1 MTQSSKRLK
10 PESRVLELLISNGFA
25 IGIVIRG
32 DKIEHFI
39 IEKFDE
45 GFARRIGDR
54 SVLREVRKVV
64 VKGEVSE
71 STASILG
78 AEMVKELPH
87 ERLLSNVLK
96 EILKLSEGIK
106 DEVLS

>member
-1 MTQSSKRLK
+1 
-10 PESRVLELLISNGFA
+10 
-25 IGIVIRG
+25 
-32 DKIEHFI
+32 
-39 IEKFDE
+39 
-45 GFARRIGDR
+45 
-54 SVLREVRKVV
+54 VRKVV
-64 VKGEVSE
+64 VKGKVSE

-87 ERLLSNVLK
+87 ERLLSNILK